1 MNKRNPSTV
10 RGLLAAAT
18 LLALAGA
25 AQAQAGGYM
34 LIGGGRSDYKAD
46 CSGTTSC
53 DNSGNALKIAG
64 GYRFGSGWAA
74 EGLYLNFGK
83 SSATFGATAV
93 ELKATALGGGAAFFA
108 DLGPNWGFTGRLGL
122 ASVKLKGRARLGTL
136 VGNVSDSSAN
146 LYAGLGV
153 NYNFTPNAGLELGFL
168 RTNAEFEGEK
178 GNITAFTLSARFTF

>member
-1 MNKRNPSTV
+1 MNKRNTSAV
-10 RGLLAAAT
+10 GRLLAAAT

-25 AQAQAGGYM
+25 AQAQAGGYL

-46 CSGTTSC
+46 CSGTTRC

-83 SSATFGATAV
+83 STAAFGATSV
-93 ELKATALGGGAAFFA
+93 ELKATALGAGAVFFA
-108 DLGPNWGFTGRLGL
+108 DLSPTWGLTGRLGL
-122 ASVKLKGRARLGTL
+122 ASVKLEGRARLGG
-136 VGNVSDSSAN
+136 VAGQVSDTTAN